1 VFDKTGTLT
10 QGKPQ
15 VTDIISMA
23 KMPEND
29 ILKIVA
35 SIEKNSEHP
44 LAQSIV
50 QKAKEKKI
58 KLGNVI
64 KFKAIPGH
72 GVEGFLGKKKIVV
85 GKPEFIKKIGQFND
99 IQIKKLEEEG
109 KTVVVLLINKKVEGI
124 LAIADVPREDSI
136 TAVKELQKNNILV
149 YMITGDNKRTAN
161 AIAKQIGVN
170 HVIAEVLPE
179 DKANEVKKLQK
190 KGKVA
195 MVGDGINDAPA
206 LVQADI
212 GIAIGSGTDVAME
225 TGNIVLMN
233 NSTLDVVHAINLSRI
248 TISKIKQNMFWA
260 IFYNFLGI
268 PIAAGL
274 LYPFTGWL
282 LSPIIA
288 GGAMAL
294 SSVSVVLN
302 TLLMKRKKF

>member
-1 VFDKTGTLT
+1 
-10 QGKPQ
+10 
-15 VTDIISMA
+15 
-23 KMPEND
+23 
-29 ILKIVA
+29 
-35 SIEKNSEHP
+35 
-44 LAQSIV
+44 
-50 QKAKEKKI
+50 
-58 KLGNVI
+58 
-64 KFKAIPGH
+64 
-72 GVEGFLGKKKIVV
+72 
-85 GKPEFIKKIGQFND
+85 
-99 IQIKKLEEEG
+99 
-109 KTVVVLLINKKVEGI
+109 
-124 LAIADVPREDSI
+124 
-136 TAVKELQKNNILV
+136 
-149 YMITGDNKRTAN
+149 MITGDNKRTAN

-179 DKANEVKKLQK
+179 DKSKYVKKLQA

-206 LVQADI
+206 LAQADI

-233 NSTLDVVHAINLSRI
+233 NSTLDVVRAINLSKI
-248 TISKIKQNMFWA
+248 TIKKIKQNMFWA
-260 IFYNFLGI
+260 LFYNSLGI

-302 TLLMKRKKF
+302 TLMMKKKKF